1 MVSPV
6 MERWVLE
13 AYVPGVNA
21 EVEEGDLVRLARE
34 GDRSAFEG
42 LYRRNAGRIYAL
54 CLRLTGRVAEAEDM
68 TQEAFIRAW
77 QKLDSF
83 EGRSLFSS
91 WLHRL
96 AVNVVLNERRSRGGW
111 RSTEALEDHPSA
123 RESEA
128 PPPPSGR
135 GGDLETAIAA
145 LPESARCVFVLHEVY
160 GYTHEEIAGI
170 AGIAEG
176 TSKAHL
182 HRARTLLREA
192 LRS

>member
-1 MVSPV
+1 

-13 AYVPGVNA
+13 APLPSVSV
-21 EVEEGDLVRLARE
+21 EVEEGVLVRLARQ

-54 CLRLTGRVAEAEDM
+54 CLRLTGRIAEAEDM
-68 TQEAFIRAW
+68 TQESFIRAW
-77 QKLDSF
+77 QKLESF

-96 AVNVVLNERRSRGGW
+96 AVNVVLNERRTHAGR
-111 RSTEALEDHPSA
+111 RSPEALDDHPSA
-123 RESEA
+123 RNA
-128 PPPPSGR
+128 PAIEGEVPH
-135 GGDLETAIAA
+135 GGDLEKAIAA
-145 LPESARCVFVLHEVY
+145 LPEAARHVFVLHEIY
-160 GYTHEEIAGI
+160 GYTHEEIAEI

-182 HRARTLLREA
+182 HRARMLLRET
-192 LRS
+192 LTS